1 MLQIDFGADIA
12 QMFAHPH
19 PMLMF
24 PQEFATNDVAILGHN
39 AHEPVVVFGMVPHEL
54 GEALYLPLQPFQ
66 PPHHFHH
73 RIRGFDLGLDDRLT
87 GILFLHVRSF
97 ALSPTGC
104 RSRTLNRSIVR
115 DRVEV
120 NHSASFLFIRRPA
133 TIGPSMAKIFTM
145 VLAGGKGERLN
156 PLTEQR
162 AKPAVPFGGKYRI
175 IDFTLSNCLNSGLRQ
190 IAVLIQ
196 YKSHSLDRHI
206 RIGWNILNA
215 ELGEY
220 ITSVPPQQ
228 RISEDWYRG
237 TADAVFQNLFLLDP
251 EQPEY
256 LLVLAGDHIY
266 KMNYADMY
274 NLMQEKQADAVVGA
288 IETPLAD
295 ANRFGVIGVDEDH
308 RILSFD
314 EKPDKPMAIPGDP
327 AHAYVSMGIYLFRT
341 EVVREQLIRD
351 AKEGTKHDFG
361 RNIIPRMIK
370 ENRVYAFKFQDENK
384 KAVKYWRD
392 IGTLDAYWEANMD
405 LVAVDPLFNLYDK
418 AWPIRTYQGQFPPAK
433 FVFAQD
439 FQGGR
444 MGVALDSIV
453 CGGCIIS
460 GGRVQNSVLSPHVRV
475 HDHADVRESVVM
487 ENVVIGEHARIRR
500 AIIDKD
506 VIIPPKTVIGF
517 DPVADRQRFKVTDSG
532 LVVISKGMKLHAA
545 VDSSG

>member
-1 MLQIDFGADIA
+1 
-12 QMFAHPH
+12 
-19 PMLMF
+19 
-24 PQEFATNDVAILGHN
+24 
-39 AHEPVVVFGMVPHEL
+39 
-54 GEALYLPLQPFQ
+54 
-66 PPHHFHH
+66 
-73 RIRGFDLGLDDRLT
+73 
-87 GILFLHVRSF
+87 
-97 ALSPTGC
+97 
-104 RSRTLNRSIVR
+104 
-115 DRVEV
+115 
-120 NHSASFLFIRRPA
+120 
-133 TIGPSMAKIFTM
+133 MAKIFTM
-145 VLAGGKGERLN
+145 VLAGGKGERLQ
-156 PLTEQR
+156 PLTDQR

-190 IAVLIQ
+190 MAVLIQ

-206 RIGWNILNA
+206 RTGWNILNP

-220 ITSVPPQQ
+220 IVSVPPQQ
-228 RISEDWYRG
+228 RISEEWYRG
-237 TADAVFQNLFLLDP
+237 TADAVYQNLFLLDNDHP
-251 EQPEY
+251 EF

-274 NLMQEKQADAVVGA
+274 NLLIEKQADAIVGA

-295 ANRFGVIGVDEDH
+295 AHRFGVIAVDEDR

-314 EKPDKPMAIPGDP
+314 EKPEKPMHIPGDP
-327 AHAYVSMGIYLFRT
+327 TQAFVSMGIYLFRT
-341 EVVREQLIRD
+341 DVVREQLIRD

-361 RNIIPRMIK
+361 KNIIPRMIN
-370 ENRVYAFKFQDENK
+370 ECRVYAYKFQDENK
-384 KAVKYWRD
+384 KAVNYWRD

-405 LVAVDPLFNLYDK
+405 LVSVDPQFNLYDQH
-418 AWPIRTYQGQFPPAK
+418 WPIRTYQGQFPPAK

-487 ENVVIGEHARIRR
+487 ENVVIGAHARIRR

-517 DPVADRQRFKVTDSG
+517 DRVADRQRFKVTDSG

-545 VDSSG
+545 VDPSG